1 MNSLQHQGYIG
12 GSGYES
18 ANHNANATT
27 EYPGMKVDEV
37 STGTTIMAI
46 PIHGG
51 VILGAD
57 TRVTTG
63 IYIVNR
69 VSDKIAQISEHI
81 FICRSGSAADCM
93 ALSDY
98 CKFYLQ
104 QLEYV

>member
-1 MNSLQHQGYIG
+1 MNTLQHQGYMG
-12 GSGYES
+12 KSS
-18 ANHNANATT
+18 NASDAAVD
-27 EYPGMKVDEV
+27 YPGMKAGEV

-46 PIHGG
+46 PIRGG

-69 VSDKIAQISEHI
+69 ISDKIAQISEHI

-104 QLEYV
+104 QLE

>member
-1 MNSLQHQGYIG
+1 MNTLQHQGYMG
-12 GSGYES
+12 ED
-18 ANHNANATT
+18 ATNAMN
-27 EYPGMKVDEV
+27 EGVEYYPGMKPGEV

-46 PIHGG
+46 PIQDG

-69 VSDKIAQISEHI
+69 ISDKIAQIAENI

-104 QLEYV
+104 QLEYVKK